1 MKFLVSPKAN
11 FSNTTTSIIIQ
22 DGADTISHLELPG
35 EQDSIAG
42 WYILFNY
49 LRNAQPQE
57 LHNILGAIPQ
67 LLEIQ
72 VDEDA
77 HPTYLNMLYALF
89 KWAEKEEQESQEQV
103 STENNI
109 PNLCSLHQQLQRALF
124 SFEVIISAN
133 NEYYVAVFPYP
144 GQEKLPVQ
152 IPSNKFDKAP
162 VQTSQVML
170 KKAHE
175 RDPEYIEYFINYYAH
190 FQEYIIR
197 ADPTTCNV
205 FTGLSKALVK
215 LIKQENANLGIY
227 ISLVPDICTF
237 IVKKEPDNEEQKE
250 YLEPILRSFETV
262 EQKLERLDG
271 IVTDVKNEIS
281 LRWVQHQTNVRR
293 FEEVGYR
300 RLMHLISL
308 ISADYLKLYDL
319 DSSAKFWRN
328 AKSKDP
334 VLWFFLTLH
343 RWPFLFLFFE
353 IALLSI
359 PTVYAYQN
367 WLTGQQTGQH
377 CPLLLGSPGQVI
389 QQACP
394 VLDAFSPEF
403 IVMLIWYILLL
414 VLLFSIIMQ
423 IIRKRWLYS
432 QLLLP
437 RLLGA
442 AIVGLLPLLLNDQTW
457 NIGIESN
464 VFNWGL
470 LALATYIGSFIYVFI
485 EVHEIKKFIKG
496 HSIAQVLKE
505 SGRIF
510 LIAFVETLFIV
521 TVTSSLVFPA
531 VISNLGVKI
540 TNYSFGI
547 YASTSLLSFGF
558 FPSLIILWTGIAL
571 FIGSFVQL
579 IWQDQRI
586 TESI

>member
-42 WYILFNY
+42 WYILFTY

-57 LHNILGAIPQ
+57 LHDILGAIPQ

-89 KWAEKEEQESQEQV
+89 KWAEREEQESQERI
-103 STENNI
+103 STENDI

-124 SFEVIISAN
+124 NFEVIISAN

-144 GQEKLPVQ
+144 GQEKLSVH
-152 IPSNKFDKAP
+152 IPSNRFDKAP

-175 RDPEYIEYFINYYAH
+175 RDPKYIEYFINYYAH
-190 FQEYIIR
+190 FQEYVIR

-262 EQKLERLDG
+262 EQKLERLGG
-271 IVTDVKNEIS
+271 IITDVKNEIS
-281 LRWVQHQTNVRR
+281 LRWIPHQANVRQ
-293 FEEVGYR
+293 FEEVGYT

-343 RWPFLFLFFE
+343 RWPFLYLFFE
-353 IALLSI
+353 IALLSL

-367 WLTGQQTGQH
+367 WLTGQH

-394 VLDAFSPEF
+394 SALDAFSPEF

-442 AIVGLLPLLLNDQTW
+442 AIVGLLPLLLNDQAW
-457 NIGIESN
+457 SIGIESS

-510 LIAFVETLFIV
+510 LIALVETLFIV

-531 VISNLGVKI
+531 VISSIGGKI